1 MSRVGKKIIPIPTGV
16 TVKSEDGVVKVKGPK
31 GELAEALLQDT
42 SIVLEGADLRVE
54 LAQTGS
60 KGADARHGTMRAN
73 LANMVKGVTEG
84 FSRTLEINGMG
95 YRAAMDGKRKL
106 VLQLGYSHPVNFELP
121 AGVDAA
127 VEGNNKIVLSSI
139 NKQLLGQTA
148 AEVRGF
154 RPPEPY
160 KGKGIKYDDERIIR
174 KAGKTAGSS

>member
-1 MSRVGKKIIPIPTGV
+1 MSRVGKKIIPLPAGV
-16 TVKSEDGVVKVKGPK
+16 TVKADHASVSVKGPK
-31 GELAEALLQDT
+31 GELTRPVLNHTKIVVDGAE
-42 SIVLEGADLRVE
+42 IRVE
-54 LAQTGS
+54 LDPNA
-60 KGADARHGTMRAN
+60 KGADAMHGTMRAN
-73 LANMVKGVTEG
+73 LNNMVLGVTQG

-95 YRAAMDGKRKL
+95 YRAALDGKRKL
-106 VLQLGYSHPVNFELP
+106 VLQLGYSHPVNFDLP

-139 NKQLLGQTA
+139 NKELLGQTA